1 MQCVKAQDA
10 AKTDI
15 KADMVASGDP
25 AQMEEWLKEVRERR
39 HWQLDA
45 DAQSDGIRFA
55 RLSADASIPYREIG
69 GLIYS
74 GQARRLSITFQLE
87 PPICE
92 AEEN

>member
-15 KADMVASGDP
+15 KAYMVASGDP
-25 AQMEEWLKEVRERR
+25 VQMEEWLKEVRQRPLWR
-39 HWQLDA
+39 LDA
-45 DAQSDGIRFA
+45 DAQSNGVRFV
-55 RLSADASIPYREIG
+55 RLSADGSVLYREIG

-74 GQARRLSITFQLE
+74 GQTRRLSITFQLE

-92 AEEN
+92 AEED